1 MVSKGIQNVEAT
13 VTALKT
19 TITALG
25 DKAKPEW
32 QTSLNSIIETLE
44 NMKTLFFINSNIAI
58 SPTSACLK
66 DATELSTLVVNGNLD
81 KFPGA
86 LSRLQT
92 DMNNLINCSNL
103 DGVSLT

>member
-32 QTSLNSIIETLE
+32 QPL
-44 NMKTLFFINSNIAI
+44 
-58 SPTSACLK
+58 P
-66 DATELSTLVVNGNLD
+66 NG
-81 KFPGA
+81 KPGTCA
-86 LSRLQT
+86 
-92 DMNNLINCSNL
+92 
-103 DGVSLT
+103 